1 MFVFQRINTSL
12 SSFPVIQNLNQES
25 SPAKQIFRFQWFWCN
40 DVGEAVSG
48 FGIQIF
54 LEQAFPLI
62 TLHHLFLWLWL
73 YPLVPVPHTTGSI
86 GEPLYKLS
94 YYFTVL
100 VIGLVCILTP
110 HSFLT
115 GTVRALYLLIAE
127 FYLNY
132 RAFLSYLCTIG
143 TLDGTT
149 RAFHIGYRNTIP
161 IFLTLSGS
169 FAKSF
174 ILIVTVF
181 LLPWLGLTQL
191 GRQSSNLTSLWN
203 TFWYLGCSCQLSTIR
218 LHL

>member
-1 MFVFQRINTSL
+1 MVLVQRRWW
-12 SSFPVIQNLNQES
+12 SS
-25 SPAKQIFRFQWFWCN
+25 
-40 DVGEAVSG
+40 SG
-48 FGIQIF
+48 FGIQII

-149 RAFHIGYRNTIP
+149 RAFSHRLQKYSFNLSYPFRVLCQILYINCDCISVTIVGFDP
-161 IFLTLSGS
+161 TWKTIFQPNVLVKYLLVSWTFVLS
-169 FAKSF
+169 
-174 ILIVTVF
+174 
-181 LLPWLGLTQL
+181 PNQ
-191 GRQSSNLTSLWN
+191 
-203 TFWYLGCSCQLSTIR
+203 
-218 LHL
+218 